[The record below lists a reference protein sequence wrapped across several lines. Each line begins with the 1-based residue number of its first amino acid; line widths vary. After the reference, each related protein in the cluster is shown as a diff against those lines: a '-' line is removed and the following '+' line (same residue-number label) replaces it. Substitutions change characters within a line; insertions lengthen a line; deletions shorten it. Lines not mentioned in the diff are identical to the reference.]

1 MRSALVHLGVA
12 LLAGAFVAA
21 CGGSGGTGP
30 TGPVGATGPS
40 GPRGPAGDAG
50 PAGPAGPAGKTGP
63 TGPSAPPLPIPTK
76 GLVGYYRGDG
86 KDLSTTALDATN
98 HGVTT
103 VADRFGN
110 ADKAGHFDGV
120 ASYFSVAADTA
131 LPVGVAS
138 RSVSVWVHPTE
149 SAVGM
154 NVFMWG
160 TNATATERFGGFI
173 TYQPYCQDY
182 FVGEGDD
189 LLGRFYLCDG
199 DWHNMVF
206 SYDGTENVIWIY
218 VDGELSMAGLLPLV
232 LDTTGDTLYIGA
244 NNSSGEFYSGDIDDL
259 RIYDRL
265 LTQEERQALFEEGG
279 WY

>member
-1 MRSALVHLGVA
+1 
-12 LLAGAFVAA
+12 
-21 CGGSGGTGP
+21 
-30 TGPVGATGPS
+30 
-40 GPRGPAGDAG
+40 
-50 PAGPAGPAGKTGP
+50 
-63 TGPSAPPLPIPTK
+63 
-76 GLVGYYRGDG
+76 
-86 KDLSTTALDATN
+86 
-98 HGVTT
+98 
-103 VADRFGN
+103 
-110 ADKAGHFDGV
+110 
-120 ASYFSVAADTA
+120 
-131 LPVGVAS
+131 
-138 RSVSVWVHPTE
+138 
-149 SAVGM
+149 M

-160 TNATATERFGGFI
+160 TDATTAERFGGFI

-206 SYDGTENVIWIY
+206 SYDGTENLIWIY
-218 VDGELSMAGLLPLV
+218 VDGELSMAGVLTLV

-244 NNSSGEFYSGDIDDL
+244 NNSGGEFYSGDMDDL